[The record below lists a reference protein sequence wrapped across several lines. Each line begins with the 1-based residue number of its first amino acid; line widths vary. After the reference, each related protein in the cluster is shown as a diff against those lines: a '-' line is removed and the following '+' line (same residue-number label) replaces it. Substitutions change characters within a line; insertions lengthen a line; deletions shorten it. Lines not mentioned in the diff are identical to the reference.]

1 MYAYTNIC
9 ILYIPQKNTLLPN
22 PPPRPN
28 PAQLLRFFVQLLPRR
43 ALLRLPALG
52 KRSFYD
58 RLFSPLVSL
67 WLLLFQRLNADH
79 SLDAA
84 LVHARSGGAD
94 SLKPKLSRRLRSNS
108 TASYSDARQRLPWQ
122 FLLEVLQL
130 LGSKISRLEP
140 SALWH
145 GWRLVLLDGSTV
157 RLRSYGN
164 IPRQFPPHRNQHSTA
179 SYWCLMRVVVS
190 FCAFSGAALD
200 CALGSTHLSEQALS
214 CQLILR
220 AAAGCLFIGDRN
232 FGIFL
237 IAQAARA
244 KSHQVLLRL
253 TDVRAAKLLGRALS
267 LGDHPVSWK
276 ATRQTQREAGLSAEP
291 LPGRLLVVRL
301 QRPGFRSLQLCLF
314 TSLLDR
320 LEYPLQELLKLYG
333 LRWQIELNLRYVKTQ
348 MQSAQLEV
356 HSADMAR
363 KEWLA
368 TLIAYNLVR
377 AAMLCAA
384 LHTAIQPLA
393 LSFSA
398 CRRRLECWLEDFGAT
413 KGRAYASWAQTLAQM
428 SLCRLPTRRKTRPSE
443 PRAQRH
449 LWQGFP
455 PLRGSRASARSKL
468 QKSRSKS

>member
-1 MYAYTNIC
+1 
-9 ILYIPQKNTLLPN
+9 
-22 PPPRPN
+22 
-28 PAQLLRFFVQLLPRR
+28 
-43 ALLRLPALG
+43 
-52 KRSFYD
+52 
-58 RLFSPLVSL
+58 
-67 WLLLFQRLNADH
+67 LLLFQRLNADH

-84 LVHARSGGAD
+84 LNHARAGGAN
-94 SLKPKLSRRLRSNS
+94 SLKPRLSRRLRSNS

-122 FLLEVLQL
+122 FLAEVLQL
-130 LGSKISRLEP
+130 LGSKISRLKP
-140 SALWH
+140 NALWRR
-145 GWRLVLLDGSTV
+145 WRLVLLDGSTV

-164 IPRQFPPHRNQHSTA
+164 IPKRFPPHRNQHSRA
-179 SYWCLMRVVVS
+179 SYWCLMRVVVG

-200 CALGSTHLSEQALS
+200 CALGSTHLSEQVLS

-220 AAAGCLFIGDRN
+220 AAAGCLFLGDRN

-244 KSHQVLLRL
+244 GGHQVLLRL

-276 ATRQTQREAGLSAEP
+276 ATRHTQRHPDLSPEP

-320 LEYPLQELLKLYG
+320 IEYPLPELVKLYG
-333 LRWQIELNLRYVKTQ
+333 LRWHVELNLRYVKTQ
-348 MQSAQLEV
+348 MQAAQLEV
-356 HSADMAR
+356 HSADMAH

-368 TLIAYNLVR
+368 SLIAYNLVR

-384 LHTAIQPLA
+384 LHTGIQPLV

-398 CRRRLECWLEDFGAT
+398 CRRRLEYWLEDFGAT
-413 KGRAYASWAQTLAQM
+413 KRRAYASWQKTLEQM
-428 SLCRLPTRRKTRPSE
+428 SQCRLPKRRKVRPSE

-455 PLRGSRASARSKL
+455 PLRGSRTSARRKL
-468 QKSRSKS
+468 RKSPSKS

>member
-1 MYAYTNIC
+1 
-9 ILYIPQKNTLLPN
+9 LL
-22 PPPRPN
+22 
-28 PAQLLRFFVQLLPRR
+28 QFFVQLLPHR
-43 ALLRLPALG
+43 ALLQLPALQ
-52 KRSFYD
+52 KCSFYD

-84 LVHARSGGAD
+84 LLHARAGGAN
-94 SLKPKLSRRLRSNS
+94 SLKPKLSRRLRSSS

-122 FLLEVLQL
+122 FLVEVLQL
-130 LGSKISRLEP
+130 LGSKISRLKS
-140 SALWH
+140 SALWQ

-164 IPRQFPPHRNQHSTA
+164 IPQQFPPHGNQHSTT

-200 CALGSTHLSEQALS
+200 CALGATHLSEQALG

-237 IAQAARA
+237 IVQAARA
-244 KSHQVLLRL
+244 RGHQVLLRL

-267 LGDHPVSWK
+267 LGEHPVSWR
-276 ATRQTQREAGLSAEP
+276 ATPHTQRQPGLSAEP

-314 TSLLDR
+314 TTLLDR
-320 LEYPLQELLKLYG
+320 LEYPLPELLKLYG
-333 LRWQIELNLRYVKTQ
+333 LRWHVELNLRYVKAQ
-348 MQSAQLEV
+348 MQAAQLEV

-368 TLIAYNLVR
+368 SLIAYNLVR

-398 CRRRLECWLEDFGAT
+398 CRRRLECWLEDFGTT
-413 KGRAYASWAQTLAQM
+413 KRPAYASWELTLAQL
-428 SLCRLPTRRKTRPSE
+428 SQCRLPKRRKARPSE

-449 LWQGFP
+449 LWQAFP
-455 PLRGSRASARSKL
+455 PLRGSRASARTKL
-468 QKSRSKS
+468 QKSSAKS